1 MNESTDLIVIGAGPA
16 GMAAA
21 ATAATLGLTV
31 TVLDEQARCG
41 GQIYRNISKN
51 ADKNQELLEI
61 LGTDYAR
68 GSALAKEFADS
79 DIDYR
84 PDTTVWQVGAGG
96 SVSISRDGK
105 AESIQGRHILVAT
118 GALER
123 PVPVPGWTLPGVM
136 SAGAAQTL
144 LKGSAMVP
152 SGRVVIAGSGPLL
165 LLVAQQLAA
174 AGAEVAA
181 LLETTKPGAYLAA
194 AGTIFGALKAPEYL
208 RKGLDM
214 RGRVRATGMPWHTGI
229 RGLAAE
235 GEGRLER
242 VSFDDAG
249 KRRSIDAD
257 VLLLHEGVVPHVQI
271 TRQLGCDH
279 EWVDDQRFWRPVLD
293 DWGGT
298 SIEGIS
304 VAGDGGGIGGAEA
317 AAVAGRLAAL
327 EIAHRLEVL
336 ASGGRDARAQSWRA
350 EWTRH
355 MAIRPLLDRL
365 FRPNPEILVPRDDAT
380 VICRCEEVTAGQL
393 REGVAL
399 GATGPNQLKAYMRC
413 GMGPCQG
420 RLCGLTVAEVIAE
433 ARGKPVAEIGYYNI
447 RPPIKPV
454 TLGELA
460 ALDG

>member
-1 MNESTDLIVIGAGPA
+1 MSDDTDLIVIGAGPA

-21 ATAATLGLTV
+21 ATASTLGLTV

-41 GQIYRNISKN
+41 GQIYRNISEN
-51 ADKNQELLEI
+51 ADKNLHLLEI
-61 LGTDYAR
+61 LGEDYGR
-68 GSALAKEFADS
+68 GHVLAKEFAAS
-79 DIDYR
+79 SVDYR
-84 PDTTVWQVGAGG
+84 PGTTVWQVGADGA
-96 SVSISRDGK
+96 VSISCDGK
-105 AESIQGRHILVAT
+105 ASSIRGRHVLIAT

-123 PVPVPGWTLPGVM
+123 PVPIPGWTLPGVM
-136 SAGAAQTL
+136 SAGAAQTV
-144 LKGSAMVP
+144 LKGSAMIP
-152 SGRVVIAGSGPLL
+152 EGRVVIAGSGPLL

-174 AGAEVAA
+174 AGAELTA
-181 LLETTKPGAYLAA
+181 LLETTKPGAYLGAFGAA
-194 AGTIFGALKAPEYL
+194 IGALKAPEYL

-214 RGRVRATGMPWHTGI
+214 RSRVRATGMPWHTGI

-235 GEGRLER
+235 GDGRLER
-242 VSFDDAG
+242 VTFLDAG

-279 EWVDDQRFWRPVLD
+279 EWVEDQRFWRPVLD
-293 DWGGT
+293 AWGGT
-298 SIEGIS
+298 SVDGIS
-304 VAGDGGGIGGAEA
+304 VAGDGGGIGGAGA

-327 EIAHRLEVL
+327 GIAHRIGIMS
-336 ASGGRDARAQSWRA
+336 SGERDTRAQSWQA
-350 EWTRH
+350 ERSRH
-355 MAIRPLLDRL
+355 LAVRPLLDRL
-365 FRPNPEILVPRDDAT
+365 FRPNPEILAPRDDAT

-393 REGVAL
+393 REGVKL

-420 RLCGLTVAEVIAE
+420 RLCGLTVAEVIAG

>member
-1 MNESTDLIVIGAGPA
+1 MSEDTDLIVIGAGPA

-21 ATAATLGLTV
+21 ATASTLGLAV

-41 GQIYRNISKN
+41 GQIYRNISEN
-51 ADKNQELLEI
+51 TGKNQKLLEV
-61 LGTDYAR
+61 LGADYAR
-68 GSALAKEFADS
+68 GNALAKEFAAS
-79 DIDYR
+79 GVDYR
-84 PDTTVWQVGAGG
+84 PATTVWQVGADGA
-96 SVSISRDGK
+96 VSISCGGK
-105 AESIQGRHILVAT
+105 AESIRGRHVLIAT

-123 PVPVPGWTLPGVM
+123 PVPIPGWTLPGVM

-144 LKGSAMVP
+144 LKGSAMIP
-152 SGRVVIAGSGPLL
+152 SGRVAIAGSGPLL

-194 AGTIFGALKAPEYL
+194 SGAIFRALKAPEYL

-214 RGRVRATGMPWHTGI
+214 RGKVRAAGIPWHSGI

-235 GEGRLER
+235 GNGRLER
-242 VSFDDAG
+242 VTFLDAG
-249 KRRSIDAD
+249 KRRSIEAD

-279 EWVDDQRFWRPVLD
+279 EWIDDQRFWRPVLD
-293 DWGGT
+293 AWGAT
-298 SIEGIS
+298 SVERIS

-317 AAVAGRLAAL
+317 ATVAGRLAAL
-327 EIAHRLEVL
+327 GIANRLGVMS
-336 ASGGRDARAQSWRA
+336 SGERDTRAQSWQA
-350 EWTRH
+350 ELSRH

-420 RLCGLTVAEVIAE
+420 RLCGLPVAEVIAA
-433 ARGKPVAEIGYYNI
+433 ARGKPVSEIGYYNI
-447 RPPIKPV
+447 RPPIKPI